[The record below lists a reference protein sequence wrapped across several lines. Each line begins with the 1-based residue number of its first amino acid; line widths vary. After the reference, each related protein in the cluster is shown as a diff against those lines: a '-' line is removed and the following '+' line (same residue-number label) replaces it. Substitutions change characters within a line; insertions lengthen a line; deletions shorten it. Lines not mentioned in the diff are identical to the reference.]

1 VEDSTPASFPSLP
14 KRLFQ
19 VFVSPGELFSALRER
34 PVWFGAL
41 AVGGLLAVLSVFL
54 IPADLWVEMSRN
66 QLIEQGREI
75 PAGFEA
81 SGPIIRIFSIVG
93 GGVGYFI
100 MAFVLAG
107 VVTLV
112 FSFLLGDEGR
122 YAQYLAVVAH
132 ASAISALGALLLVPL
147 KLSQGDPTVTL
158 NLSSFAFFLEEGY
171 PFRVL
176 KMLDLFGLWAFAV
189 MAVGVTKVNPRRSFG
204 SALGVFMALAVG
216 FALIFGIFGG

>member
-1 VEDSTPASFPSLP
+1 MEDSTPASFPSLP